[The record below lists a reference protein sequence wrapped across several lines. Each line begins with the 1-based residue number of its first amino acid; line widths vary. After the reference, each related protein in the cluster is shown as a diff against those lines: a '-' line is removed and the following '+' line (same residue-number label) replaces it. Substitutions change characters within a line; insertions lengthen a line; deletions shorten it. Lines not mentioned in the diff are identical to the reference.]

1 MGNSKN
7 KIKATR
13 RKKLARKKKNKTK
26 RNLEKMNC
34 NPVVE
39 KTKLQNSCYTPE
51 ALEHVKHAYNSSH
64 EDKVLAIE
72 TEEVWEELRDKIT
85 ECPREDCWL
94 DQIKDPDTR
103 VQLDNV
109 LFAPD
114 RPQEWDKDPV
124 SWLSNYDI
132 EAVLKQYERSHPEFK
147 LLGPSAIDYDTK
159 LGDRCVWDDLC
170 RLSLSNLI
178 RRNKRKLGIV
188 FNLDKHDGP
197 GTHWVA
203 MFVDLDD
210 SKIVYFD
217 SALNS
222 VPHEVSRLK
231 REIIKQGRQLDDPIH
246 FEYIQNKVS
255 HQNTNTECGVFCL
268 YFIITMLTRKL
279 DPDMN
284 RQLCGNSS
292 RKKKDF
298 NEVLKIFMNKG
309 LTDDMMVRYRE
320 KYFNKK

>member
-1 MGNSKN
+1 MSKTKN
-7 KIKATR
+7 KIKSIKQ
-13 RKKLARKKKNKTK
+13 RKIARKKKNKTK
-26 RNLEKMNC
+26 RKLEKMNC
-34 NPVVE
+34 NPVVD
-39 KTKLQNSCYTPE
+39 KTKIQSSCYTPD
-51 ALEHVKHAYNSSH
+51 ALEHVKIAYNSSH
-64 EDKVLAIE
+64 EDEILSDE
-72 TEEVWEELRDKIT
+72 PEVIWEELREKIT

-114 RPQEWDKDPV
+114 RPKEWDNDPV

-159 LGDRCVWDDLC
+159 LGDSCVWDDLC

-178 RRNKRKLGIV
+178 RRKKRKLGIV

-210 SKIVYFD
+210 SKIIYYD
-217 SALNS
+217 SALNN

-231 REIIKQGRQLDDPIH
+231 REIIKQGKQLEEPIH

-268 YFIITMLTRKL
+268 YFLITMLTRKL

-284 RQLCGNSS
+284 RKLCGNSS
-292 RKKKDF
+292 RQKKDI
-298 NEVLKIFMNKG
+298 NDVLKIFMNKG
-309 LTDDMMVRYRE
+309 LNDDMMIQYRE
-320 KYFNKK
+320 KFFNKK

>member
-1 MGNSKN
+1 MGKSKN
-7 KIKATR
+7 KINATR
-13 RKKLARKKKNKTK
+13 RKKIAKKKRNKTK

-39 KTKLQNSCYTPE
+39 KTKIQNSCYTPD
-51 ALEHVKHAYNSSH
+51 ALEHVKSAYNSSH
-64 EDKVLAIE
+64 EDKVLSTE
-72 TEEVWEELRDKIT
+72 TEEVWKELRDKIT

-114 RPQEWDKDPV
+114 RPKEWDKDPV

-159 LGDRCVWDDLC
+159 VGDRCVWDELC
-170 RLSLSNLI
+170 RLSLANLI

-231 REIIKQGRQLDDPIH
+231 REIIKQGQQLDDPIR
-246 FEYIQNKVS
+246 FEYIQNKIS

-268 YFIITMLTRKL
+268 YFLITMLTRKL

-284 RQLCGNSS
+284 RELYGNSS
-292 RKKKDF
+292 RKKKDIS
-298 NEVLKIFMNKG
+298 EVLKIFMNKG
-309 LTDDMMVRYRE
+309 LTDDMMIRYRE